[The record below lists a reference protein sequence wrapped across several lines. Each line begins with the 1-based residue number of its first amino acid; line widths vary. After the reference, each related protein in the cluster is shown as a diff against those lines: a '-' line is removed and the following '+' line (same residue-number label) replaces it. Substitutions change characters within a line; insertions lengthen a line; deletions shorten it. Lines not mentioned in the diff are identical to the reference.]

1 MQMPDLAKAYQ
12 TKTDEELLQLAS
24 DSERLTP
31 EAHAILRSELAVRR
45 IDVPKHL
52 TAQEESDQ
60 GRSEQPRTRGTPFIR
75 DSHAVRE
82 FVAEVVHVYHGQFWL
97 FIKLIAPAVV
107 VSYIAVVMARN
118 EVREIERHLPR
129 GVEVLK
135 HETEILEI
143 GLLNLAGYLVSWIGF
158 CFSFGAICSAV
169 QRIEAGAVPAVSD
182 CFSAVRER
190 MGSFLRLCL
199 FLFGLLLLAEA
210 AAVLLSQGVF
220 WVLHYRQLHLSLF
233 TIEVVSYGSIGLA
246 LLMLSRFGLAIPA
259 LVVDNYRVGQAMFRS
274 DELTEGKWLTLAV
287 LLSKSLIGGYVA
299 GMLPFWLASWIQTSI
314 VSPAW
319 FRWVLTA
326 ASIAGVT
333 VVEPT
338 MFIGF
343 VLLYLRMSPLPSTS
357 SGALARQLA

>member
-190 MGSFLRLCL
+190 MGARSCAFVYFCS
-199 FLFGLLLLAEA
+199 GLLLLAEA

-233 TIEVVSYGSIGLA
+233 
-246 LLMLSRFGLAIPA
+246 
-259 LVVDNYRVGQAMFRS
+259 
-274 DELTEGKWLTLAV
+274 
-287 LLSKSLIGGYVA
+287 
-299 GMLPFWLASWIQTSI
+299 
-314 VSPAW
+314 
-319 FRWVLTA
+319 
-326 ASIAGVT
+326 
-333 VVEPT
+333 
-338 MFIGF
+338 
-343 VLLYLRMSPLPSTS
+343 
-357 SGALARQLA
+357 